1 MVAVIPAL
9 GRMDRPHPDRP
20 HPDDGTGTAEL
31 LRAYHLRGDTTARD
45 RLVELY
51 LPLVET
57 FARRYARSSEE
68 HDDLFQVGCIG
79 LINSIDR
86 FELERGG
93 ELAAFAVPN
102 IAGEIRREL
111 RDRGSTVRLPRPV
124 LELRGRV
131 RGAQAELG
139 ASLGRA
145 PTTAELAAELGA
157 DEQDVALALE
167 AGRGAV
173 PLDPEGDQPVAG
185 EAAEMQAVDDRLML
199 SDAFRGL
206 DDRAR
211 RIVYLRYVRDLEPD
225 DVARELGISRRQLSR
240 DTRAAL
246 AAMRQGLERGG
257 AAPAEQ
263 PAAPRE
269 PAPEPEPA
277 PAAKPVESGGRS
289 GRILLRVPSSLHAE
303 LAREADR
310 RGMSLN
316 RFITAALEGRDERVD
331 EPAAAPER
339 RAVLVNVVV
348 LAVLVVA
355 AVVLVVVAVVG
366 LL

>member
-20 HPDDGTGTAEL
+20 HQDDGTGTAEL

-57 FARRYARSSEE
+57 FARRYARSPEE

-86 FELERGG
+86 FELDRGG

-111 RDRGSTVRLPRPV
+111 RDRGSTVRLPRSV

-139 ASLGRA
+139 AALGRA

-173 PLDPEGDQPVAG
+173 PLDPEADAPAAG
-185 EAAEMQAVDDRLML
+185 EAGEMQAVDDRLML

-257 AAPAEQ
+257 PS
-263 PAAPRE
+263 
-269 PAPEPEPA
+269 PAPSQPVAPEAPSEPE
-277 PAAKPVESGGRS
+277 PAAKPVATGRS

-316 RFITAALEGRDERVD
+316 RFITAALEGRERVD
-331 EPAAAPER
+331 APAAGPER
-339 RAVLVNVVV
+339 KAVLVNMVV

-355 AVVLVVVAVVG
+355 AVVLLVLAVAG